1 MKEKFDF
8 IEVKVPAKPE
18 YVGVIRLTTSGIANR
33 MGFSYEDIEDLKVA
47 ISEAITNGVKHAYN
61 ETGEGEITIG
71 YGVYE
76 DRMEVMIAD
85 RGGSFNLEEVKKG
98 IGPHQPNDSIENL
111 REGGFGLFL
120 IDALMD
126 RVEISNKYGVI
137 VLMTK
142 FLHENEVGQNDDQ
155 ISTTQ

>member
-1 MKEKFDF
+1 MEPFDF
-8 IEVKVPAKPE
+8 VEVKVPAKPE
-18 YVGVIRLTTSGIANR
+18 YVGVVRLSTSGIANR

-47 ISEAITNGVKHAYN
+47 ISEAITNAVKHAYK
-61 ETGEGEITIG
+61 ETDEGEITIG
-71 YGVYE
+71 FGVYS
-76 DRMEVMIAD
+76 DRLEIMVAD
-85 RGGSFNLEEVKKG
+85 HGGSFDLSNVKED
-98 IGPHQPNDSIENL
+98 IGPYQQNDAIEDL

-126 RVEISNKYGVI
+126 KVEISSRYGVI

-142 FLHENEVGQNDDQ
+142 YLSENEVGQDGDQ

>member
-1 MKEKFDF
+1 MEPFDF
-8 IEVKVPAKPE
+8 IEIKVPAKPE
-18 YVGVIRLTTSGIANR
+18 YVGVVRLSTSGVANR

-47 ISEAITNGVKHAYN
+47 ISEAITNAVKHAYK
-61 ETGEGEITIG
+61 ESDEGDITIG
-71 YGVYE
+71 FGVYQ
-76 DRMEVMIAD
+76 DRLEIMVAD
-85 RGGSFNLEEVKKG
+85 HGGSFDLSNVKED
-98 IGPHQPNDSIENL
+98 IGPYQQNDAIEDL

-126 RVEISNKYGVI
+126 KVEISSRYGVI

-142 FLHENEVGQNDDQ
+142 YLHENEVGQDGDQ